1 MESWKI
7 PNPGR
12 PALFVLLKGKGLVV
26 IGGCSHAGI
35 VNTVL
40 YGKKITGP
48 GPSTRP
54 RGFHLAG
61 PLFEPILEDTL
72 DALKAEAPDVV
83 VPMHCTGWKAIQRFS
98 LAFPSA
104 FVLNSVGSTY
114 TFSGLS
120 EA

>member
-1 MESWKI
+1 
-7 PNPGR
+7 
-12 PALFVLLKGKGLVV
+12 V

-35 VNTVL
+35 VNTVR
-40 YGKKITGP
+40 YGKKITGAQRVHAVL
-48 GPSTRP
+48 G
-54 RGFHLAG
+54 GFHLAG
-61 PLFEPILEDTL
+61 PLFEPILDDTMEC
-72 DALKAEAPDVV
+72 LKAEAPEVV

-120 EA
+120 GA